1 MILKNHILLIL
12 ITKTNIYIFPDE
24 PHLLKLLRNWFIDYG
39 FLYNGKQIYSDLI
52 NDLIKT
58 RGESGITPLFKLS
71 ESHLNMTS
79 QERQNVRRAAELI
92 SRTTAICIRRYY
104 PDNKIVSDL
113 ALRFLEI
120 VNLWFD
126 VANSYTP
133 YASVDYKKSYNGND
147 YQKKL

>member
-12 ITKTNIYIFPDE
+12 ITKKNIYIFPDA

-52 NDLIKT
+52 KDLIKT

-104 PDNKIVSDL
+104 PDNEIASDL
-113 ALRFLEI
+113 ANFLEI

-126 VANSYTP
+126 VANSYMLQWTIRNRIMETIT
-133 YASVDYKKSYNGND
+133 K
-147 YQKKL
+147 KKL